1 MKIEHVAIW
10 THNLEDLKDFYINY
24 FDGISSEKYINS
36 KKGFQSYFIE
46 FEDGSRLELMQ
57 MDSIVSNIID
67 ISKQYT
73 GINHIAFSV
82 GSKTKVDE
90 LTNKLEINGFDIISL
105 PRTTGDG
112 YYESCVTDL
121 DGNRIE
127 ITI

>member
-1 MKIEHVAIW
+1 MKIEHIAIW

-24 FDGISSEKYINS
+24 FDGICGEKYINS
-36 KKGFQSYFIE
+36 KKRFQSYFIE

-57 MDSIVSNIID
+57 MDSIVSNITD

-90 LTNKLEINGFDIISL
+90 LTNKLEIDGFNIINL

-112 YYESCVTDL
+112 YYESCFTDI